1 MIADEQRAPSADA
14 RGSRRSRT
22 LRAGRVLLND
32 RSTIDCTIRD
42 MTDTGARLRFGALVP
57 LPEECRL
64 LLPSDG
70 TVVPIRV
77 IWQNSDSAGVAFT
90 GPTESGQ

>member
-1 MIADEQRAPSADA
+1 MIAVDIGAPSADS

-22 LRAGRVLLND
+22 LKGGRVLLND

-70 TVVPIRV
+70 TVFPIRV
-77 IWQNSDSAGVAFT
+77 IWQSSDSAGVAFT
-90 GPTESGQ
+90 GPAEPA